1 MGMLYPASE
10 LEWLK
15 IRHGM
20 VSSTESAALF
30 GLSPYS
36 TAFEL
41 AVSKKEPLQEF
52 EPNPRMT
59 WGLRLERAVAKGL
72 AEDYGITVR
81 KINGYAIHEQC
92 KAGASFDFEICGLT
106 DMALQG
112 GVSQGEARL
121 GGAWQGVDSVLRD
134 MYSDLGTGILEIKCV
149 DRLIFNREWKEE
161 DGQLTAPA
169 HIEIQLQ
176 SQLECINRKWGVMGV
191 LIGGND
197 TQLVIRERD
206 HEVGKAIVSKV
217 NDFWKLLDSGGMPPV
232 KLPEDVEI
240 IRRLYMGSTPGKLLD
255 AREDEEMKAL
265 CAKYREQAD
274 LQKMYEELRKS
285 TGAKILMRIG
295 DAEKVMVDGYSISA
309 GTVGEVT
316 IESYVRKPY
325 RNMTIREK
333 KN

>member
-1 MGMLYPASE
+1 MPKMISTE
-10 LEWLK
+10 SKDEWLK
-15 IRHGM
+15 LRHGNI
-20 VSSTESAALF
+20 SSTEVPALF
-30 GLSPYS
+30 GLGSYATLFE
-36 TAFEL
+36 TAVL
-41 AVSKKEPLQEF
+41 KKQPAPTEF
-52 EPNPRMT
+52 ESTVRMT
-59 WGLRLERAVAKGL
+59 WGLRLEEAIAKGISD
-72 AEDYGITVR
+72 DYGVKVR
-81 KINGYAIHEQC
+81 RIRRYAIHDTC
-92 KAGASFDFEICGLT
+92 RLGASADYEICGVT
-106 DMALQG
+106 DVE
-112 GVSQGEARL
+112 VS
-121 GGAWQGVDSVLRD
+121 DPILRQ
-134 MYSDLGTGILEIKCV
+134 MYADLGSGVLEIKNV
-149 DRLIFNREWKEE
+149 DRFIFKQEWKTEE
-161 DGQLTAPA
+161 GQLEAPA
-169 HIEIQLQ
+169 QFEIQTQ
-176 SQLECINRKWGVMGV
+176 TQLEVLNKPWAAIGV

-274 LQKMYEELRKS
+274 MQKMYEELRKS

-325 RNMTIREK
+325 RNMTIRAK
-333 KN
+333 KVETK